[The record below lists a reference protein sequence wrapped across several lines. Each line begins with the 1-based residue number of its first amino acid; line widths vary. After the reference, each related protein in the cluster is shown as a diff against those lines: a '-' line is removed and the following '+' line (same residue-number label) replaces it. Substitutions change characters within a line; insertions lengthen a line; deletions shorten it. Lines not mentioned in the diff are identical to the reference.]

1 MKRMLI
7 VDDSPSWVR
16 YHESAVK
23 QLFGDIYEIDTASSA
38 VEANDKIYLN
48 ADEPY
53 DVILTDMQMET
64 NFLPLFA
71 GEWLIEQI
79 QNMKEYSSTRI
90 VIISATSNIASIAKK
105 YNVEFIP
112 KYSCRD
118 VEIYRDFFAV

>member
-7 VDDSPSWVR
+7 TDDSPSWVR
-16 YHESAVK
+16 YHANAVR
-23 QLFGDIYEIDTASSA
+23 QLFGDEYEIDTASSA
-38 VEANDKIYLN
+38 KEANEKLYFN

-64 NFLPLFA
+64 DFLPQLA
-71 GEWLIEQI
+71 GEWLIERI
-79 QNMKEYSSTRI
+79 QNMREYYKARI

-118 VEIYRDFFAV
+118 VEIYRDFFGG

>member
-7 VDDSPSWVR
+7 TDDAPSWLR
-16 YHESAVK
+16 YHENAIK
-23 QLFGDIYEIDTASSA
+23 QIFGAEYEIDTASSA
-38 VEANDKIYLN
+38 TEANEKIYLN

-64 NFLPLFA
+64 NFLPLLA

-79 QNMKEYSSTRI
+79 QKIKSYSSTRI

>member
-1 MKRMLI
+1 MKRVLI
-7 VDDSPSWVR
+7 VDDSPSWLR
-16 YHESAVK
+16 YHENAIK
-23 QLFGDIYEIDTASSA
+23 QLFGAEYEIDTASSA

-71 GEWLIEQI
+71 GEWLVEQI
-79 QNMKEYSSTRI
+79 QNMKEYSATRI